1 MRIQHNISAINAN
14 RQYAGN
20 NTALSKNIQKL
31 SSGYRIN
38 SAADDAAG
46 LAISEK
52 MRSQIRGL
60 DQATNNANDG
70 ISLVQTAEGG
80 LNETASILQ
89 RMKELATQSSNG
101 TYQNAVDRENIQK
114 EVTSLKSEIDRIS
127 TSTNF
132 NKINLLDGSL
142 AGNTATA
149 TALTATTKV
158 GVTTDVA
165 TNVTLTGL
173 AAGTTVN
180 FVTDSAADGA
190 NTSATGTASGITVG
204 WNAGTK
210 VLTLTF
216 KPNTVAASGSTTFA
230 NTEIQQAIAAAYA
243 GNTTGNAALAGVTV
257 TGGVTTGAS
266 TDVNVNMGSMT
277 FVAPTTTAS
286 TYAKDVVGYDSGY
299 KFTATKSGVTGI
311 DSFQFSTSSGTQ
323 SVSNA
328 SGVVTINLDSTK
340 SYSSDDINTM
350 LKGAGITSWEAS
362 FAGTQTAGTIAGATS
377 GFGTNP
383 LNVVTDGTGTGSD
396 GLVLQI
402 GDSTASD
409 QQVSLSVANMSTAG
423 LGLTSISVATQSD
436 AKAAIDVISTAI
448 NTVSTT
454 RADLG
459 ALQNRLEHTV
469 NNLGTTSENL
479 TSAESRIRDVD
490 MAKEMMDFTKNQV
503 LVSAA
508 QSMLSQA
515 NTQPQ
520 NVLKLLQ

>member
-132 NKINLLDGSL
+132 NKINLLDGSIGGGKTGATGTISGSKVTL
-142 AGNTATA
+142 SGVDSGISIVFASEKKAKGAETASSWSGDTLTVYVAGGTAATNTVTYTADELNAKIASAFATA
-149 TALTATTKV
+149 PSGATNMKLSLDKDMTVAYDVINVTAMDATNSKLTATKPAFEQYGGSVGTTK
-158 GVTTDVA
+158 
-165 TNVTLTGL
+165 VTLTSNK
-173 AAGTTVN
+173 AGTP
-180 FVTDSAADGA
+180 SLLL
-190 NTSATGTASGITVG
+190 ATGDGTASGVNATASQFTLNLVG
-204 WNAGTK
+204 ATQY
-210 VLTLTF
+210 T
-216 KPNTVAASGSTTFA
+216 S
-230 NTEIQQAIAAAYA
+230 TEI
-243 GNTTGNAALAGVTV
+243 N
-257 TGGVTTGAS
+257 S
-266 TDVNVNMGSMT
+266 
-277 FVAPTTTAS
+277 
-286 TYAKDVVGYDSGY
+286 
-299 KFTATKSGVTGI
+299 
-311 DSFQFSTSSGTQ
+311 
-323 SVSNA
+323 
-328 SGVVTINLDSTK
+328 
-340 SYSSDDINTM
+340 M
-350 LKGAGITSWEAS
+350 LKGASVDYTMKFDGSLT
-362 FAGTQTAGTIAGATS
+362 GTQILGALGGTSKTTSQTSVITAGAGLA
-377 GFGTNP
+377 G
-383 LNVVTDGTGTGSD
+383 DGIKF
-396 GLVLQI
+396 QI

-409 QQVSLSVANMSTAG
+409 QQVSLDVANMSSDG
-423 LGLTSISVATQSD
+423 LGLSGISVATQDD
-436 AKAAIDVISTAI
+436 AKAAIDTISTAI
-448 NTVSTT
+448 NTISTT